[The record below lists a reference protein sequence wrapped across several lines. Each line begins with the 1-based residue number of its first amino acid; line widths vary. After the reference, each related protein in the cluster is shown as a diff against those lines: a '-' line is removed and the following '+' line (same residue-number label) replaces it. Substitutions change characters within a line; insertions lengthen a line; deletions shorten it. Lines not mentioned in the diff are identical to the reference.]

1 MGFVEKE
8 LLLNIRR
15 KRIRT
20 HATKMLGMPK
30 NVECYQH
37 DNTIEQN
44 RGCTRTRPHGQ
55 NLQQHFVV
63 LFLLRFMEPSNT
75 CDHQFLSPKTNLDL
89 NHKFIKVKFK
99 I

>member
-8 LLLNIRR
+8 LFLNIMRR
-15 KRIRT
+15 RVRR

-44 RGCTRTRPHGQ
+44 GGCTRTKHHG
-55 NLQQHFVV
+55 HKPTTTVSCV
-63 LFLLRFMEPSNT
+63 LPLRFLEPSNT
-75 CDHQFLSPKTNLDL
+75 HDHQFLSPRP
-89 NHKFIKVKFK
+89 I
-99 I
+99 

>member
-8 LLLNIRR
+8 LLLNIAR
-15 KRIRT
+15 KRKRT

-44 RGCTRTRPHGQ
+44 RGCTRTRPHGHKPTTKLSCVLPLKVHGT
-55 NLQQHFVV
+55 LQH
-63 LFLLRFMEPSNT
+63 S
-75 CDHQFLSPKTNLDL
+75 
-89 NHKFIKVKFK
+89 
-99 I
+99 